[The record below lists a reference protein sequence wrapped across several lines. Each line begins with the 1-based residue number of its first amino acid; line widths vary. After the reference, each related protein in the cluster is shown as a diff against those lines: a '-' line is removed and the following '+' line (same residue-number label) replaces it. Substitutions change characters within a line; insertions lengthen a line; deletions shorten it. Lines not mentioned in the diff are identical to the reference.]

1 MTGFS
6 ALSAEVLCVLMRPEN
21 LGLISADAGTAGIF
35 DRRER
40 REPPGRVRRAKGAQ
54 LGKRP
59 CLAANYICQSGIETS
74 MRALRPLL
82 LGMVLAGAFVYFTT
96 HRSAQVRLADW
107 VGRPDKVEITE
118 AAGGESLD
126 SEEQNNISVYRKN
139 IQSVVNIT
147 SRAMAFDFFN
157 GLVPQE
163 GQGSGFIIDK
173 EGHILTNYH
182 VIADAQRVEV
192 TLHNR
197 KKYGATVIGTD
208 RAHDLAVIQ
217 IKAPDLPPMV
227 LGDSRN
233 LQVGQK
239 VYAIGNP
246 FGLSGTLTR
255 GIVSSI
261 RSVQEPDGMT
271 IDEAIQTDAAIN
283 PGNSG
288 GPLLN
293 WHGEVIGINTMI
305 ASSVGQSAGIG
316 FAIPI
321 NTAKAV
327 LNDLVTLGRV
337 RRPALGVRTMEIGPE
352 LANQMGLAA
361 DYGLLIVQVVPGGS
375 ADRAGLR
382 GGNERAY
389 LGNIPIMLGGDLIV
403 AIDGQDVQD
412 QQSLSQIMNSHRA
425 GDTVRVTIYRGKR
438 KMDINVSLGE
448 AREQV

>member
-1 MTGFS
+1 LL
-6 ALSAEVLCVLMRPEN
+6 AL
-21 LGLISADAGTAGIF
+21 I
-35 DRRER
+35 
-40 REPPGRVRRAKGAQ
+40 
-54 LGKRP
+54 
-59 CLAANYICQSGIETS
+59 
-74 MRALRPLL
+74 
-82 LGMVLAGAFVYFTT
+82 LAGAFFYFTT
-96 HRSAQVRLADW
+96 YRSSRFRTAGWISQ
-107 VGRPDKVEITE
+107 PQKVEITE
-118 AAGGESLD
+118 AAGNEPLD
-126 SEEQNNISVYRKN
+126 NEEQNNITVYRKN
-139 IQSVVNIT
+139 IPSVVNIT
-147 SRAMAFDFFN
+147 SKAVTFDFFY

-173 EGHILTNYH
+173 EGHVLTNYH
-182 VIADAQRVEV
+182 VIADARQVEV

-197 KKYGATVIGTD
+197 KKYRATVVGTD
-208 RAHDLAVIQ
+208 RSHDLAVIQ
-217 IKAPDLPPMV
+217 IQAPNLTPAV

-246 FGLSGTLTR
+246 FGLSGTLTT

-261 RSVQEPDGMT
+261 RSVREPDGVT

-288 GPLLN
+288 GPLMN

-305 ASSVGQSAGIG
+305 ASNVGQSAGIG

-327 LNDLVTLGRV
+327 LGDLVTLGRV
-337 RRPALGVRTMEIGPE
+337 RRPALGVRTIPVDPE
-352 LANQMGLAA
+352 LASEMGLAA
-361 DYGLLIVQVVPGGS
+361 DSGLLIVQVVPGGA

-382 GGNERAY
+382 GGGERAY

-403 AIDGQDVQD
+403 AIDGQHVQD
-412 QQSLSQIMNSHRA
+412 QQDLAQIMNNHRA
-425 GDTVRVTIYRGKR
+425 GDSVHVTFYRGKK
-438 KMDINVSLGE
+438 KMEIDVALGE